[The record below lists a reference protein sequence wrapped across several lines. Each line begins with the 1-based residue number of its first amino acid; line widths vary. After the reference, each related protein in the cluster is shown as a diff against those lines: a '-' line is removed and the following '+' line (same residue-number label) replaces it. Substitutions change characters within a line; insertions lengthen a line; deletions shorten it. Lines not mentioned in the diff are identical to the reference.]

1 MRSTFSHEFENI
13 SNKKKKGRY
22 RNRYLR
28 IQTPKGRREEQIMVE
43 GSVDDGSS
51 RDHDPSEAAAIFLS
65 ARCFSLRRRGL
76 FYLYQ
81 SRVINIRGEEGR
93 GRRTGWVGRW
103 EEVPRTL
110 PTCQQCLACDLRKHA
125 LIYGGFAL
133 REPTAPPSQFTRE
146 PLRAFKINLSLSLS
160 FSFAPVFRFY
170 FDNP

>member
-1 MRSTFSHEFENI
+1 MR
-13 SNKKKKGRY
+13 
-22 RNRYLR
+22 
-28 IQTPKGRREEQIMVE
+28 VE

-51 RDHDPSEAAAIFLS
+51 RDHDPSGVAAIFLS
-65 ARCFSLRRRGL
+65 ARYFSPRRRGL

-81 SRVINIRGEEGR
+81 SRVINIGEEGR
-93 GRRTGWVGRW
+93 GRRIGRW

-146 PLRAFKINLSLSLS
+146 PPTRLQ
-160 FSFAPVFRFY
+160 
-170 FDNP
+170 D